1 VHPYF
6 HTELARARMQD
17 AHAAAARHRLASV
30 SRRRHRGEPDP
41 VQQRLI
47 GRSVRARSQSPA
59 PSFGLFASSWSNL
72 DPTTS
77 N

>member
-17 AHAAAARHRLASV
+17 AHAAAARHRLASA
-30 SRRRHRGEPDP
+30 SRRRRREEPDP

-59 PSFGLFASSWSNL
+59 PSFRLLASSWSNS
-72 DPTTS
+72 PTTS